1 MKANDKPVAGGESN
15 PWQPPKR
22 FTVSPYDFPLT
33 DNAQLDVSRRFAVN
47 LYYATEIEP
56 QKPMIL
62 LKLVWF
68 PEGYITERERPI
80 NYYEVNRMLGVER
93 P

>member
-1 MKANDKPVAGGESN
+1 
-15 PWQPPKR
+15 
-22 FTVSPYDFPLT
+22 
-33 DNAQLDVSRRFAVN
+33 
-47 LYYATEIEP
+47 
-56 QKPMIL
+56 
-62 LKLVWF
+62 VWF